1 MKNCENCAFYGG
13 KCICKHMNPIKIP
26 DSPSSHWCIFY
37 ESEQYRQEH
46 VEKIPCKLS
55 PDGEH
60 LLIYR
65 AYDKRRTL
73 PVTSFYVSST
83 IPAFSQIRGSLRP
96 SNGNAHYT
104 VYSNKSYGTFAVKEV
119 KA

>member
-13 KCICKHMNPIKIP
+13 NCICNYMNPIKIP
-26 DSPSSHWCIFY
+26 EYPSSHWCVFY
-37 ESEQYRQEH
+37 ESKQYKQELA
-46 VEKIPCKLS
+46 EKIPCKLS

-73 PVTSFYVSST
+73 PVASFYVSST
-83 IPAFSQIRGSLRP
+83 IPAFSQIRGTLSP
-96 SNGNAHYT
+96 SNGNANYT
-104 VYSNKSYGTFAVKEV
+104 VYSNKDYGTFAVKEV